1 MCLSPNIRESV
12 MDIKS
17 ENVEIQVAMN
27 GVDFN
32 EEETVTMVFIGKGE
46 GTSPMII
53 VMAIV
58 LFVLLIAAIVM
69 LIFGLQTYMAAKDTK
84 DDID

>member
-1 MCLSPNIRESV
+1 
-12 MDIKS
+12 
-17 ENVEIQVAMN
+17 MN

-53 VMAIV
+53 VMAIM
-58 LFVLLIAAIVM
+58 LFMLLIAAIVM
-69 LIFGLQTYMAAKDTK
+69 LVFGLQTYMAAKDTK
-84 DDID
+84 NDIDKEEKDKITI

>member
-1 MCLSPNIRESV
+1 